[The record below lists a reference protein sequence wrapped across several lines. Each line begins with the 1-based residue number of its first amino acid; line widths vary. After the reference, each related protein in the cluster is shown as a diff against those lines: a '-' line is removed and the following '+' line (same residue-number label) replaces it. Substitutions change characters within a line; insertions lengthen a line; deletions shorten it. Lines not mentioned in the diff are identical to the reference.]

1 MNFRNWIHKNFVPR
15 NFMALHSVSLAAIKG
30 SFQIWT
36 CHNHTNV
43 EWTCMYHLSPSTPLY
58 HKIFHFYM
66 YSNLR
71 ASNSTPN
78 GRTKAIL
85 LEIGL
90 YQGDPLSVTIFRGS
104 KSPDLAGDLPISL
117 HSSGFLLLSRFW
129 WAISHFCTIIAG
141 SSVSGR
147 QRLFAHAQCTRMTQH
162 RLCTKAVHWIS
173 AQWSGNLS
181 CVCVHRGKNLKKGTK
196 LSRLAFDLYNVYT

>member
-1 MNFRNWIHKNFVPR
+1 MRKIIVNRSQIMNFRNWIHKNIVPR

-43 EWTCMYHLSPSTPLY
+43 EWTSMYHLSPSTPLY
-58 HKIFHFYM
+58 HKVFHFYM

-71 ASNSTPN
+71 ALNSTPN

-90 YQGDPLSVTIFRGS
+90 YQGDPLSVTIFNTVMNIHVHVYMYLDVL
-104 KSPDLAGDLPISL
+104 KDLQKCEVAICAAVCRQHMPGIRLTSL
-117 HSSGFLLLSRFW
+117 
-129 WAISHFCTIIAG
+129 
-141 SSVSGR
+141 
-147 QRLFAHAQCTRMTQH
+147 
-162 RLCTKAVHWIS
+162 
-173 AQWSGNLS
+173 
-181 CVCVHRGKNLKKGTK
+181 
-196 LSRLAFDLYNVYT
+196 